1 RGAHPLSDQIRPFAG
16 VEIRPIDKSE
26 ILIDVGYAPE
36 FCYMCTTATQIR
48 LRPELSWGV
57 RYEVADWMHL
67 QSGVRVA
74 DIGNANLLDAQ
85 IFGEVVLTTWGLR
98 HAVDDLK

>member
-1 RGAHPLSDQIRPFAG
+1 MRRRGDQI
-16 VEIRPIDKSE
+16 
-26 ILIDVGYAPE
+26 
-36 FCYMCTTATQIR
+36 Q

-57 RYEVADWMHL
+57 RYQVADWMHL
-67 QSGVRVA
+67 ESGVRVP

-85 IFGEVVLTTWGLR
+85 IFGPVTFTTWALR